1 MADEIDTN
9 SRAWIVAVC
18 NQKGGVGK
26 TTTAINLASVFAD
39 SSGRVLVVDADP
51 QRSAAEFA
59 SAAGES
65 LSFEVLDAANRADTI
80 AGLRDLRGLD
90 TIIVDCAGNL
100 QDTPLLGE
108 VLAVADF
115 AVIPFVPERA
125 AVQPTL
131 NTARVIA
138 AAGLPHKVLINA
150 ADPLRGAGPVE
161 DARALLESS
170 GVPYFQSF
178 VRRYVSVPA
187 AQLDGLPLTAYRGDR
202 SWRSALDDAR
212 RVQTELLI
220 ELGRLSSKAGV
231 S

>member
-1 MADEIDTN
+1 MADDVEAN
-9 SRAWIVAVC
+9 RRAWIVAVC

-39 SSGRVLVVDADP
+39 SSGRVMVVDADP
-51 QRSAAEFA
+51 QRSASEFA
-59 SAAGES
+59 AAAGD
-65 LSFEVLDAANRADTI
+65 LLPFEVVAADNRPDTI
-80 AGLRDLRGLD
+80 AALRDRRGLD
-90 TIIVDCAGNL
+90 TVLVDCAGNL

-115 AVIPFVPERA
+115 AVIPFIPERV

-138 AAGLPHKVLINA
+138 SAGLPYKVLINA
-150 ADPLRGAGPVE
+150 ADPLRGAGPIE
-161 DARALLESS
+161 DARALLDSA

-178 VRRYVSVPA
+178 VRRYVSVPS
-187 AQLDGLPLTAYRGDR
+187 AQLDGLPITAYRGDG
-202 SWRSALDDAR
+202 SWRKALDDAR
-212 RVQTELLI
+212 RIQVELLI